1 MKDFYFAGFN
11 LKLYQNVALNHKT
24 SVDGVL
30 CSMCMRQPVVSAAFS
45 HVYSIVG
52 VNIACLVGV
61 MTGRT
66 NKQLQNHSEI
76 VIIRPTCREHRYSDR

>member
-45 HVYSIVG
+45 RVYSIVG